1 MDNESVNMNDTFQM
15 QQLIIFLKA
24 ELAKYK
30 NEVTKHQ
37 ESDYYS
43 LVVRLDEENSQLQ
56 NQNKEFSIE
65 ILKLKKEFEN
75 KTKNHNEIMYK
86 QELQRL
92 KQIASIESLLKD
104 KEELRALNK
113 QLSEELEAA
122 QGEIETKKES
132 TNVIREVDFKMI
144 IEKLEQQLVH
154 FTEQAAKQMTIV
166 VNDFEKAHKEGN
178 ESNHMKAY
186 LIKENEEKNEEIT
199 KLQNE
204 INSLKQQNETPLR
217 NESSNQNGKYAKNT
231 HLLAYL
237 DTQMKKML
245 EQSIEFEEQLDV
257 KLRILNELE
266 QKLNQLTD
274 EIEGR

>member
-1 MDNESVNMNDTFQM
+1 MNDSFQM

-43 LVVRLDEENSQLQ
+43 LVVRLDEENNQLQ
-56 NQNKEFSIE
+56 NQNKEYSIE

-75 KTKNHNEIMYK
+75 QTKNHNEIMYA
-86 QELQRL
+86 QEEQRL
-92 KQIASIESLLKD
+92 KQIASIENLLKE
-104 KEELRALNK
+104 KGELRALNK
-113 QLSEELEAA
+113 QLSDKLKDVQDELDTKNGSSNAI
-122 QGEIETKKES
+122 QEI
-132 TNVIREVDFKMI
+132 NFNGVIEN
-144 IEKLEQQLVH
+144 LEQKLFH
-154 FTEQAAKQMTIV
+154 FTEETGKQITAAIK
-166 VNDFEKAHKEGN
+166 NLEKVQREEN
-178 ESNHMKAY
+178 ESNQIKTH
-186 LIKENEEKNEEIT
+186 LVKENEEKSEEIA

-204 INSLKQQNETPLR
+204 INSLKQQNI
-217 NESSNQNGKYAKNT
+217 NSQQSESSLRNGKYAKNT

-237 DTQMKKML
+237 DAQMKKML

>member
-1 MDNESVNMNDTFQM
+1 MDNESVNMNDSFQM

-43 LVVRLDEENSQLQ
+43 LVVRLDEENNQLQ
-56 NQNKEFSIE
+56 NQNKEYSIE

-75 KTKNHNEIMYK
+75 QTKNHNEIMYA
-86 QELQRL
+86 QEEQRL
-92 KQIASIESLLKD
+92 KQIASIENLLKE
-104 KEELRALNK
+104 KGELRALNK
-113 QLSEELEAA
+113 QLSDKLKDVQDELDTKNGSSNAI
-122 QGEIETKKES
+122 QEI
-132 TNVIREVDFKMI
+132 NFNGVIEN
-144 IEKLEQQLVH
+144 LEQKLFH
-154 FTEQAAKQMTIV
+154 FTEETGKQITAAIK
-166 VNDFEKAHKEGN
+166 NLEKVQREEN
-178 ESNHMKAY
+178 ESNQIKTH
-186 LIKENEEKNEEIT
+186 LVKENEEKSEEIA

-204 INSLKQQNETPLR
+204 INSLKQQNI
-217 NESSNQNGKYAKNT
+217 NSQQSESSLRNGKYAKNT

-237 DTQMKKML
+237 DAQMKKML

>member
-1 MDNESVNMNDTFQM
+1 MDNESVNMNDSFQM

-65 ILKLKKEFEN
+65 ILKLNKEIEN
-75 KTKNHNEIMYK
+75 KTKNHNEIMYA
-86 QELQRL
+86 QEIQRL

-104 KEELRALNK
+104 KEELRTLNK
-113 QLSEELEAA
+113 QLSDELKTAQNELE
-122 QGEIETKKES
+122 TKIES
-132 TNVIREVDFKMI
+132 TNVIRESDLKTA
-144 IEKLEQQLVH
+144 IEKLEQKLFH
-154 FTEQAAKQMTIV
+154 FTEETGKQMDV
-166 VNDFEKAHKEGN
+166 VVKNFEKAYKESN
-178 ESNHMKAY
+178 ESNHMKKY
-186 LIKENEEKNEEIT
+186 LMKENEEKTEEIE

-204 INSLKQQNETPLR
+204 INSLKQQNENPLR
-217 NESSNQNGKYAKNT
+217 NESSLQSGKYAKNT
-231 HLLAYL
+231 HLLGYL

-245 EQSIEFEEQLDV
+245 EQSIDFEEQLDV

-266 QKLNQLTD
+266 LKLNQLTE
-274 EIEGR
+274 EIEGH